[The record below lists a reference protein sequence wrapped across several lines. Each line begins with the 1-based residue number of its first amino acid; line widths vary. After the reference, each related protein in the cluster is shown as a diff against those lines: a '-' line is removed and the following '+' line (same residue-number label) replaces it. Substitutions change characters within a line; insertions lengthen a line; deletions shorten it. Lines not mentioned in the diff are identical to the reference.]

1 MRGDVSIFRGGA
13 GGLLYFSSGSRNGG
27 LCIGASFCAETVG
40 GESIQVRPR
49 KRLAAEIVENFI
61 EWVGVVKC
69 EALNRQATCNP
80 ELGIPDRRT
89 GRLP

>member
-1 MRGDVSIFRGGA
+1 
-13 GGLLYFSSGSRNGG
+13 
-27 LCIGASFCAETVG
+27 
-40 GESIQVRPR
+40 
-49 KRLAAEIVENFI
+49 VENFI